1 MKVVTAAAAW
11 GDSEEWE
18 EEEKLLVTAGKDHQ
32 HTEYT

>member
-18 EEEKLLVTAGKDHQ
+18 KKLLVTAEKDHQ